1 MPCFAKPRSSLDVPK
16 ELLIDSVPPSEIVI
30 GGGRACEVSV
40 GHFGGQKVALKKYIG
55 IRGNAEYES
64 VILKEAAAIYKT
76 RHENVVGIRFVCL
89 KEMTLGL
96 ECCEK
101 VLTDEDGNPHSFN
114 NARQILGFLSVL
126 SSEVSREIT
135 PVLFS
140 SMACQVSE
148 GLRYLHS
155 IKIIH
160 ADLKSANVLVTEKR
174 GHDDSW
180 LFKLADFGESRLSLV
195 TSVVTSTTQDQSQQN
210 RGGTIC
216 FMSPERCDGKRPT
229 FACDLFSFGMF
240 LYELHDFTIKF
251 PFEKDG
257 FPVDV
262 IVNKIRSG
270 VLPCHEDMSSPL
282 KEVFLKCCAF
292 EPKARPTVF
301 ELCKMLT
308 ELAPEAFMQP
318 DRALNSTIQFSIL
331 NSNNDSYQE
340 NFSVSD
346 LPLTDLSQPVSHS
359 EFSSSGLP
367 DSHLLVSEV
376 MVPAT
381 EPSQMILDAVAGC
394 ALQNFGITQLKDFQ
408 IRSITNILKKRC
420 FSCITLLV
428 VPTIPLRGDQSDFLL
443 LRGIDSFVVGEKIA
457 PIKYD
462 QQVTAI
468 SDLSENKPVNLVG
481 LEGSVDWVE
490 SWSEAA
496 KRIIGTVNGQLA
508 IVYFSYAWEA
518 NAACSAISSLGVKAA
533 AFTGECSSL
542 DKNHIHAAMRNGE
555 IEILCAT
562 TAYGCGLNLPDV
574 RCVVRFGLPR
584 NMSSLMQE
592 QGRAGRDGKPARAV
606 ILLNEKYDINRC
618 VFWLDG
624 SSDGD
629 KKSML
634 TNFVDVLKYAYSGF
648 SGLCLRKFQ
657 VEYFGESLPQGDAQ
671 NCCQS
676 CDDQSF
682 QDASGEIRKVTISMN
697 KVRTHDPGEGID
709 NDEPLLSGSGDVSKE
724 CSESELESWAQVL
737 DAWKEN
743 SNVLPK
749 QLHSLIKG
757 GIPEALRGEIWLRL
771 VGCFDQSE
779 LMDSYRIL
787 ITKDI
792 FKECSAEEVILR
804 DLHRTF
810 PAHDYFKENGGHG
823 QDALAKIVKA
833 YSIYDEEIG
842 YCQGITFIAAALL
855 LHMPEEQAF
864 CILVKIMSEYG
875 LRDLFKDG
883 LEALHLRFYQLDKL
897 LEDIFV
903 KGGLPKVREVLGRSD
918 WSLLNQFTTFGDKFS
933 EWYSKMNDIL
943 RETCIRKA
951 AQKRYKT
958 PKALDNMEFNLVY

>member
-1 MPCFAKPRSSLDVPK
+1 MAFSLKVPCFAKPRSSLEVPK

-40 GHFGGQKVALKKYIG
+40 VHFGGQKVALKKYIG

-96 ECCEK
+96 EYCEK

-126 SSEVSREIT
+126 SSEVSREIA

-216 FMSPERCDGKRPT
+216 FMSPERCDNKRPT

-270 VLPCHEDMSSPL
+270 VLPCHEDMSSLL

-318 DRALNSTIQFSIL
+318 DRALNSTIQFPIL

-394 ALQNFGITQLKDFQ
+394 AL
-408 IRSITNILKKRC
+408 
-420 FSCITLLV
+420 
-428 VPTIPLRGDQSDFLL
+428 
-443 LRGIDSFVVGEKIA
+443 
-457 PIKYD
+457 
-462 QQVTAI
+462 
-468 SDLSENKPVNLVG
+468 
-481 LEGSVDWVE
+481 
-490 SWSEAA
+490 
-496 KRIIGTVNGQLA
+496 
-508 IVYFSYAWEA
+508 
-518 NAACSAISSLGVKAA
+518 
-533 AFTGECSSL
+533 
-542 DKNHIHAAMRNGE
+542 
-555 IEILCAT
+555 
-562 TAYGCGLNLPDV
+562 
-574 RCVVRFGLPR
+574 
-584 NMSSLMQE
+584 
-592 QGRAGRDGKPARAV
+592 
-606 ILLNEKYDINRC
+606 
-618 VFWLDG
+618 
-624 SSDGD
+624 
-629 KKSML
+629 
-634 TNFVDVLKYAYSGF
+634 
-648 SGLCLRKFQ
+648 
-657 VEYFGESLPQGDAQ
+657 
-671 NCCQS
+671 
-676 CDDQSF
+676 
-682 QDASGEIRKVTISMN
+682 
-697 KVRTHDPGEGID
+697 
-709 NDEPLLSGSGDVSKE
+709 
-724 CSESELESWAQVL
+724 
-737 DAWKEN
+737 
-743 SNVLPK
+743 
-749 QLHSLIKG
+749 
-757 GIPEALRGEIWLRL
+757 
-771 VGCFDQSE
+771 
-779 LMDSYRIL
+779 
-787 ITKDI
+787 
-792 FKECSAEEVILR
+792 
-804 DLHRTF
+804 
-810 PAHDYFKENGGHG
+810 
-823 QDALAKIVKA
+823 
-833 YSIYDEEIG
+833 
-842 YCQGITFIAAALL
+842 
-855 LHMPEEQAF
+855 
-864 CILVKIMSEYG
+864 
-875 LRDLFKDG
+875 
-883 LEALHLRFYQLDKL
+883 
-897 LEDIFV
+897 
-903 KGGLPKVREVLGRSD
+903 
-918 WSLLNQFTTFGDKFS
+918 
-933 EWYSKMNDIL
+933 
-943 RETCIRKA
+943 
-951 AQKRYKT
+951 
-958 PKALDNMEFNLVY
+958 

>member
-1 MPCFAKPRSSLDVPK
+1 MTILSLEDGNVFSFSFFFLCIVVYVERIVSFFPVSFCFCFYCSVSTMAFSLKVPCFAKPTSSLDVPK
-16 ELLIDSVPPSEIVI
+16 EFFIDSVPPSEIVI

-96 ECCEK
+96 EYCEK

-126 SSEVSREIT
+126 SSEVSREIA

-174 GHDDSW
+174 GRDDSW

-195 TSVVTSTTQDQSQQN
+195 TLVVSTTQDQSQQN

-216 FMSPERCDGKRPT
+216 FMSPERCDNKRPT

-262 IVNKIRSG
+262 IVYKIRSG
-270 VLPCHEDMSSPL
+270 VLPCHEDMSSLL

-292 EPKARPTVF
+292 EPTARPTVF

-318 DRALNSTIQFSIL
+318 DRALNSTIQFPIL

-359 EFSSSGLP
+359 EFSSSCLP

-394 ALQNFGITQLKDFQ
+394 ALRNFGITQLKDFQ
-408 IRSITNILKKRC
+408 IRSITNILKKEDALVVSGTGSGKSIC
-420 FSCITLLV
+420 YQIPSVMESGITLLV
-428 VPTIPLRGDQSDFLL
+428 VPTIALRKDQSDFLL
-443 LRGIDSFVVGEKIA
+443 SRGIDSFVVGEKIA
-457 PIKYD
+457 PVEYD

-468 SDLSENKPVNLVG
+468 SDLSENKPVILVGTPESFMGREGSLGIVRRQRSLLDRRLKFVVFDECHLLYEWCGFRSSFLELKSLRSFFPRATFLALTATLLPKDEKLIREEFLHNPCVVRMSVDRPNVRLEISHYSPPSG

-518 NAACSAISSLGVKAA
+518 NAAYSAISS
-533 AFTGECSSL
+533 
-542 DKNHIHAAMRNGE
+542 
-555 IEILCAT
+555 
-562 TAYGCGLNLPDV
+562 
-574 RCVVRFGLPR
+574 
-584 NMSSLMQE
+584 
-592 QGRAGRDGKPARAV
+592 
-606 ILLNEKYDINRC
+606 
-618 VFWLDG
+618 
-624 SSDGD
+624 
-629 KKSML
+629 
-634 TNFVDVLKYAYSGF
+634 
-648 SGLCLRKFQ
+648 
-657 VEYFGESLPQGDAQ
+657 
-671 NCCQS
+671 
-676 CDDQSF
+676 
-682 QDASGEIRKVTISMN
+682 
-697 KVRTHDPGEGID
+697 
-709 NDEPLLSGSGDVSKE
+709 
-724 CSESELESWAQVL
+724 
-737 DAWKEN
+737 
-743 SNVLPK
+743 
-749 QLHSLIKG
+749 
-757 GIPEALRGEIWLRL
+757 
-771 VGCFDQSE
+771 
-779 LMDSYRIL
+779 
-787 ITKDI
+787 
-792 FKECSAEEVILR
+792 
-804 DLHRTF
+804 
-810 PAHDYFKENGGHG
+810 
-823 QDALAKIVKA
+823 
-833 YSIYDEEIG
+833 
-842 YCQGITFIAAALL
+842 
-855 LHMPEEQAF
+855 
-864 CILVKIMSEYG
+864 
-875 LRDLFKDG
+875 
-883 LEALHLRFYQLDKL
+883 
-897 LEDIFV
+897 
-903 KGGLPKVREVLGRSD
+903 
-918 WSLLNQFTTFGDKFS
+918 
-933 EWYSKMNDIL
+933 
-943 RETCIRKA
+943 
-951 AQKRYKT
+951 
-958 PKALDNMEFNLVY
+958 